1 MEENQPKTGKFALKY
16 GLLTGIIGVIFGIML
31 FAMDMHYEQGAAIQ
45 ITQTLIL
52 AAGVIFAI
60 VQFKKAG
67 GGLLSI
73 SEALKV
79 GAGVALIA
87 AIVGLLY
94 FFLLSNVIEPDY
106 MDKMYEIG
114 KIKAMADNPSLTEE
128 QIDKGIEMNKSFA
141 WITYPVLII
150 MNVIIGLIIGLI
162 TGLILKKEEA
172 AY

>member
-16 GLLTGIIGVIFGIML
+16 GLLTGVIGVIFGIML
-31 FAMDMHYEQGAAIQ
+31 FAMDMHYEQGAATQ

-52 AAGVIFAI
+52 AAGIIFAI

-67 GGLLSI
+67 GGFLTI
-73 SEALKV
+73 SESLKV

-94 FFLLSNVIEPDY
+94 FYILSNVIEPGY
-106 MDKMYEIG
+106 LDKVYEIG
-114 KIKAMADNPSLTEE
+114 KIKTMADNPSLTEE
-128 QIDKGIEMNKSFA
+128 QVDQGIEMQKGFA
-141 WITYPVLII
+141 WIMYPVGLVI
-150 MNVIIGLIIGLI
+150 NVLIGLFFSLI